1 MPPKKQVGSHPP
13 IPPPPLIPLWSF
25 CSQQS
30 GVVPYYPPPP
40 QNYSAPYP
48 TNYTLQRS
56 CQPTTPYD
64 APPVGQQQPKRAAQ
78 STAGKNNGAK
88 RRMGGIFDRFIGDC
102 KQYEKSP
109 LLITPAQMQASLEA
123 LLKTIETLLT
133 DTCELWGSPNS
144 ERNFDFYI
152 ARVLNKISHLLQH
165 AKPIT
170 LSSNQAITLVK
181 FGFCFLNFIDVAERP
196 TQGISNVFNAIV
208 VMLNKRVIAPG
219 SFANYANE
227 ISRLLVRFSEKIN
240 GGKSERPT
248 QDIANIFS
256 VIAVMLNKKA
266 IVPEVLVDF
275 AYGIPWLLVC
285 FSEKIGEPGIEGP
298 IQEIANVF
306 NAIATMLLKGVIVPG
321 SLINFVNKIPRL
333 LQFFLEKTDRGKSE
347 KFTRDI
353 SDLFNGISVM
363 LNKGAIKPEVLVNF
377 SDEIPSLL
385 VFFSAKINEGKS
397 ERFMQDIT
405 SIFLLIAQF
414 ILIKNDQFSTSN
426 TEISNFILSC
436 LSKINEIPDAH
447 FSNTPNCYFIT
458 FSQHL
463 INFKK
468 LGVIGDLAERQKTGV
483 LKILG
488 YYKPTQDSFYTSNC
502 SLMVDGLKQLGF
514 SLEEIPTAIYEK
526 SVYAT
531 QPATIN
537 NTDNTAKNNTDNTS
551 TNNTDN
557 TSKQDRLISSIHDA
571 LTKLKITYKPID
583 PPEKPTVIM
592 IEEIDGMRID
602 YCLDISLKADETSFS
617 ELLERVLEEL
627 DGKLDKVLAEHE
639 PPNNPGSIRVNR
651 LYLRYLSL
659 MLFDD
664 DNSNK
669 SDWCEM
675 DARENGNVAPLSPRW
690 KLETFFS
697 RKTTTLNP
705 NGTQPVQSA
714 QSGAATSSLPAAP
727 R

>member
-1 MPPKKQVGSHPP
+1 M
-13 IPPPPLIPLWSF
+13 
-25 CSQQS
+25 
-30 GVVPYYPPPP
+30 
-40 QNYSAPYP
+40 
-48 TNYTLQRS
+48 
-56 CQPTTPYD
+56 
-64 APPVGQQQPKRAAQ
+64 
-78 STAGKNNGAK
+78 
-88 RRMGGIFDRFIGDC
+88 
-102 KQYEKSP
+102 
-109 LLITPAQMQASLEA
+109 
-123 LLKTIETLLT
+123 
-133 DTCELWGSPNS
+133 
-144 ERNFDFYI
+144 
-152 ARVLNKISHLLQH
+152 
-165 AKPIT
+165 
-170 LSSNQAITLVK
+170 
-181 FGFCFLNFIDVAERP
+181 
-196 TQGISNVFNAIV
+196 
-208 VMLNKRVIAPG
+208 
-219 SFANYANE
+219 
-227 ISRLLVRFSEKIN
+227 
-240 GGKSERPT
+240 
-248 QDIANIFS
+248 
-256 VIAVMLNKKA
+256 
-266 IVPEVLVDF
+266 
-275 AYGIPWLLVC
+275 
-285 FSEKIGEPGIEGP
+285 
-298 IQEIANVF
+298 
-306 NAIATMLLKGVIVPG
+306 
-321 SLINFVNKIPRL
+321 
-333 LQFFLEKTDRGKSE
+333 
-347 KFTRDI
+347 
-353 SDLFNGISVM
+353 
-363 LNKGAIKPEVLVNF
+363 
-377 SDEIPSLL
+377 
-385 VFFSAKINEGKS
+385 
-397 ERFMQDIT
+397 
-405 SIFLLIAQF
+405 
-414 ILIKNDQFSTSN
+414 
-426 TEISNFILSC
+426 
-436 LSKINEIPDAH
+436 
-447 FSNTPNCYFIT
+447 
-458 FSQHL
+458 
-463 INFKK
+463 
-468 LGVIGDLAERQKTGV
+468 
-483 LKILG
+483 
-488 YYKPTQDSFYTSNC
+488 PTQDSFYTSNC